1 MINLTL
7 KTAMTVYLLVSR
19 NLSSK
24 YPNTEIILHAKK
36 SKLFKIT
43 LWKNKIFPVKK
54 E

>member
-7 KTAMTVYLLVSR
+7 KTAMTVYISR